1 MSDPVASPGR
11 VGASVHVSVEGA
23 VGTLILD
30 APPLN
35 LLDDP
40 MRRDLLAAV
49 AELRAADV
57 RAVVVTGA
65 GRAFCAGA
73 DLRDEARLTPSEV
86 QAFLDADEAVF
97 AALGD
102 FPGATI
108 AAINGYA
115 YGGGFELAL
124 ACDIRVAARSAKL
137 AGVGVKIGLTVSTA
151 RLARVGGEAVA
162 LDLLLTGRV
171 VTAAEAQAL
180 GLVSAVV
187 DDTELAAEARR
198 WAEVVASRAP
208 LSVRANKVGLRHCA
222 RMPLVDAVTYERSEW
237 ARLQRTQDH
246 KEALE
251 AFFAKRPP
259 LFTGR

>member
-1 MSDPVASPGR
+1 M
-11 VGASVHVSVEGA
+11 SVHVA
-23 VGTLILD
+23 VDGRIGTLTLD

-35 LLDDP
+35 LLGDP
-40 MRRDLLAAV
+40 
-49 AELRAADV
+49 V
-57 RAVVVTGA
+57 RATLLGALDEFRAKGVRAIVLTGA

-73 DLRDEARLTPSEV
+73 DLRDEAKLTPADV

-97 AALGD
+97 SALAD

-108 AAINGYA
+108 AAVNGYA

-137 AGVGVKIGLTVSTA
+137 AGVGVTIGLTVSTA
-151 RLARVGGEAVA
+151 RLARVAGEAVA
-162 LDLLLTGRV
+162 LDLLLTGRPV
-171 VTAAEAQAL
+171 AAEEALTL
-180 GLVSAVV
+180 GLVSVV
-187 DDTELAAEARR
+187 VGDAELGAEARR

-222 RMPLVDAVTYERSEW
+222 RLPVVDAVTYERSEW
-237 ARLQRTQDH
+237 ARLQRTRDH

-259 LFTGR
+259 VFTGE

>member
-1 MSDPVASPGR
+1 VTVHAAVD
-11 VGASVHVSVEGA
+11 GAI
-23 VGTLILD
+23 GTLTLD

-35 LLDDP
+35 LLSD
-40 MRRDLLAAV
+40 A
-49 AELRAADV
+49 LRAALLEALDEFKARRL
-57 RAVVVTGA
+57 RAVIVRSG

-73 DLRDEARLTPSEV
+73 DLRDEVKLTPEQV

-97 AALGD
+97 SALAD

-108 AAINGYA
+108 AAVNGYA

-124 ACDIRVAARSAKL
+124 ACDIRLAARTAKL
-137 AGVGVKIGLTVSTA
+137 AGVGVSIGLTVSTA
-151 RLARVGGEAVA
+151 RLARVAGEGVA
-162 LDLLLTGRV
+162 LDLLLTGRA
-171 VTAAEAQAL
+171 VTAEEAFAL
-180 GLVSAVV
+180 GLVSAVA
-187 DDTELAAEARR
+187 EPEALGAEARR

-222 RMPLVDAVTYERSEW
+222 RLPIVDAVTYERSEW
-237 ARLQRTQDH
+237 ARLQRTRDH

-259 LFTGR
+259 VFTGQ

>member
-1 MSDPVASPGR
+1 MSVDGLVA
-11 VGASVHVSVEGA
+11 
-23 VGTLILD
+23 TLTLD

-35 LLDDP
+35 LLGDS
-40 MRRDLLAAV
+40 MRRTILESLADF
-49 AELRAADV
+49 RARGV
-57 RAVVVTGA
+57 RAVILTGR

-73 DLRDEARLTPSEV
+73 DLRDEAKLTADDV

-97 AALGD
+97 AALAD

-124 ACDIRVAARSAKL
+124 ACDIRLAARTATL
-137 AGVGVKIGLTVSTA
+137 AGVGVTIGLTVSTA
-151 RLARVGGEAVA
+151 RLARVAGEAVA
-162 LDLLLTGRV
+162 LDLLLTGRAV
-171 VTAAEAQAL
+171 SANDALAL
-180 GLVSAVV
+180 GLVSAVA
-187 DDTELAAEARR
+187 EPEALAAEAQR

-208 LSVRANKVGLRHCA
+208 LSVRANKVALRHCA
-222 RMPLVDAVTYERSEW
+222 RLPIADAVGYERGEW
-237 ARLQRTQDH
+237 ARLQRTRDH

-259 LFTGR
+259 VFRGE

>member
-1 MSDPVASPGR
+1 M
-11 VGASVHVSVEGA
+11 SVHVA
-23 VGTLILD
+23 VDGSLATLTLD

-35 LLDDP
+35 LLGDP
-40 MRRDLLAAV
+40 MRQELLEAV
-49 AELRAADV
+49 ADFRARGV
-57 RAVVVTGA
+57 RAIVVTGA

-73 DLRDEARLTPSEV
+73 DLREEAKLTPAAV

-97 AALGD
+97 SALAE

-108 AAINGYA
+108 AAVNGYA

-124 ACDIRVAARSAKL
+124 ACDIRLAARTARL
-137 AGVGVKIGLTVSTA
+137 AGVGVTIGLTVSTA
-151 RLARVGGEAVA
+151 RLTRVVGEAVS

-171 VTAAEAQAL
+171 VSAEEAFAL
-180 GLVSAVV
+180 GLVSTVV
-187 DDTELAAEARR
+187 EPDALGAEARR

-208 LSVRANKVGLRHCA
+208 LSVRANKVALRHCA
-222 RMPLVDAVTYERSEW
+222 RLPIAEAVTYERSEW
-237 ARLQRTQDH
+237 ARLQRTRDH

-259 LFTGR
+259 VFTGD

>member
-1 MSDPVASPGR
+1 V
-11 VGASVHVSVEGA
+11 SVHVAIDGFIA
-23 VGTLILD
+23 TLTLD

-35 LLDDP
+35 LLGEPVRHAMLDALGDF
-40 MRRDLLAAV
+40 
-49 AELRAADV
+49 RARGV

-73 DLRDEARLTPSEV
+73 DLRDETKLTPADV

-97 AALGD
+97 AALAD

-108 AAINGYA
+108 AAVNGYA

-124 ACDIRVAARSAKL
+124 ACDIRLAARGAKL

-151 RLARVGGEAVA
+151 RLSRLAGEAVA
-162 LDLLLTGRV
+162 LDLLLTGRA
-171 VTAAEAQAL
+171 VTADEALAL

-187 DDTELAAEARR
+187 EADALGAEARQ

-208 LSVRANKVGLRHCA
+208 LSVRANKIALRHCA
-222 RMPLVDAVTYERSEW
+222 RLPIADAVTYERSEW
-237 ARLQRTQDH
+237 ARLQRTRDH

-259 LFTGR
+259 VFTGA

>member
-1 MSDPVASPGR
+1 MIHVTVD
-11 VGASVHVSVEGA
+11 GAI
-23 VGTLILD
+23 GTLTLD

-35 LLDDP
+35 LLGDP
-40 MRRDLLAAV
+40 MRQAMLEALADF
-49 AELRAADV
+49 RTRGV
-57 RAVVVTGA
+57 RAIVVTGA

-73 DLRDEARLTPSEV
+73 DLRDEAKLTPADV

-97 AALGD
+97 SALAD

-108 AAINGYA
+108 AAVNGYA

-124 ACDIRVAARSAKL
+124 ACDIRLAARSARL
-137 AGVGVKIGLTVSTA
+137 AGVGVTIGLTVSTA
-151 RLARVGGEAVA
+151 RLARLAGEAVA

-171 VTAAEAQAL
+171 VTGEEALAL
-180 GLVSAVV
+180 GLVSAVAEPEAL
-187 DDTELAAEARR
+187 DAEARR

-222 RMPLVDAVTYERSEW
+222 RMPIVEAVTYERGEW
-237 ARLQRTQDH
+237 ARLQRTRDH

-259 LFTGR
+259 IFTGN

>member
-1 MSDPVASPGR
+1 V
-11 VGASVHVSVEGA
+11 SVHATVDGFI
-23 VGTLILD
+23 GTLTLD

-35 LLDDP
+35 LLGDP
-40 MRRDLLAAV
+40 V
-49 AELRAADV
+49 RAALLEALGEFRAKGV
-57 RAVVVTGA
+57 RAVVLTGA

-73 DLRDEARLTPSEV
+73 NLRDEARLTPADV

-108 AAINGYA
+108 AAVNGHA

-124 ACDIRVAARSAKL
+124 ACDIRVAARSATL
-137 AGVGVKIGLTVSTA
+137 AGVGVTIGLTVSTA
-151 RLARVGGEAVA
+151 RLARVAGEAVA
-162 LDLLLTGRV
+162 LDLLLTGRPV
-171 VTAAEAQAL
+171 KAEEALTL
-180 GLVSAVV
+180 GLVSTVV
-187 DDTELAAEARR
+187 DDDELGAEARR

-222 RMPLVDAVTYERSEW
+222 RLPIVEAVTYERGEW
-237 ARLQRTQDH
+237 ARLQRTRDH

-259 LFTGR
+259 VFTGE

>member
-1 MSDPVASPGR
+1 MTIHVA
-11 VGASVHVSVEGA
+11 VDGAIGSL
-23 VGTLILD
+23 TLD

-35 LLDDP
+35 LLGDA
-40 MRRDLLAAV
+40 MRQAMLGALADF
-49 AELRAADV
+49 RTRGV
-57 RAVVVTGA
+57 RAIVVTGA

-73 DLRDEARLTPSEV
+73 DLRDEAKLTPADV

-97 AALGD
+97 SALAD

-108 AAINGYA
+108 AAVNGYA

-124 ACDIRVAARSAKL
+124 ACDIRLAARSARL
-137 AGVGVKIGLTVSTA
+137 AGVGVTIGLTVSTA
-151 RLARVGGEAVA
+151 RLARLAGEAVA

-171 VTAAEAQAL
+171 VTGDEALAL
-180 GLVSAVV
+180 GLVSAVA
-187 DDTELAAEARR
+187 EPEALAAEARR

-222 RMPLVDAVTYERSEW
+222 RMPIVEAVTYERSEW
-237 ARLQRTQDH
+237 ARLQRTRDH

-259 LFTGR
+259 IFTGN